1 MSFPLIFK
9 EIYTKMFI
17 PIIFSV
23 SLFINPYI
31 SKTFIDNDFKA
42 NSEMISSQATPEIR
56 VIKDFS
62 AATKPNTY
70 NYFSLI
76 TGSEVSQEEAK
87 TNKWDIAFSGTTI
100 IVNGGTSG
108 SGKGAA
114 LVLEKPF
121 DTVAEAPKDGY
132 KTDEGSVNAIASGSG
147 NSWYKYDMN
156 VHAILPITGRTIIV
170 KTAEGKFAKIEF
182 ISYYKGA
189 PEDVPTEESKYYT
202 FRYVLADENGSF

>member
-1 MSFPLIFK
+1 
-9 EIYTKMFI
+9 MFI

-23 SLFINPYI
+23 SLFINPDI
-31 SKTFIDNDFKA
+31 SKTSVGNDCEA
-42 NSEMISSQATPEIR
+42 HSEINSSVVTPEIR
-56 VIKDFS
+56 VIKDFN
-62 AATKPNTY
+62 AAAKPNTY
-70 NYFSLI
+70 HYFSLI
-76 TGSEVSQEEAK
+76 VGTEILSEDAK
-87 TNKWDIAFSGTTI
+87 TTKWDLAFSGTTI
-100 IVNGGTSG
+100 LVNGGTSG

-121 DTVAEAPKDGY
+121 DTVTEAPKDGY
-132 KTDEGSVNAIASGSG
+132 KTDEGSGNAIASGSG

-202 FRYVLADENGSF
+202 FRYVLADENGKF